1 MIAAASTKKT
11 KSPDHGGAQSIL
23 RAASLLRE
31 VGLRKSAGLAEL
43 TVATGLSKP
52 TVRRMLL
59 ALMNVGLIEQNLDT
73 KRYKLGVDAYLLGQ
87 LAKTP
92 YSFHD
97 LSREG
102 VARLAILSG
111 DTAYLSIR
119 QGDFTI
125 CLHREEG
132 EYPIRTHV
140 LHVGDRQPMS
150 VGAASIAILAS
161 LPKSEADE
169 IMECNVDKIT
179 DTYPELSMEKI
190 QTLVTE
196 ARIQGWGLNPG
207 LAFPGSWAIAAAV
220 RDPEGRV
227 LGAITIAAIETRLEL
242 NRQLALAGPLMKEAR
257 HLEKLMR
264 RAREESRPAA
274 SLLTN
279 EVRNIRK

>member
-1 MIAAASTKKT
+1 
-11 KSPDHGGAQSIL
+11 
-23 RAASLLRE
+23 
-31 VGLRKSAGLAEL
+31 
-43 TVATGLSKP
+43 
-52 TVRRMLL
+52 
-59 ALMNVGLIEQNLDT
+59 
-73 KRYKLGVDAYLLGQ
+73 
-87 LAKTP
+87 
-92 YSFHD
+92 
-97 LSREG
+97 
-102 VARLAILSG
+102 
-111 DTAYLSIR
+111 
-119 QGDFTI
+119 
-125 CLHREEG
+125 
-132 EYPIRTHV
+132 
-140 LHVGDRQPMS
+140 MS

-179 DTYPELSMEKI
+179 NTYPELSMEKI

-196 ARIQGWGLNPG
+196 ARIQGWALNPG

-257 HLEKLMR
+257 HLEKLML